1 MLSRPRMCDGGVAIC
16 NRSVGP
22 SWSARPQ
29 WPTAAANEAWV
40 WRTALGR
47 PVVPELKTKTASPAG
62 GTGPTGSI
70 CGGIG
75 SSRLS
80 MGISSASS
88 GWSPTAYVAP

>member
-1 MLSRPRMCDGGVAIC
+1 MCDGGVAIC

-62 GTGPTGSI
+62 RHRPHRVDLRRDRIIEAEHGHQLGQ
-70 CGGIG
+70 
-75 SSRLS
+75 
-80 MGISSASS
+80 
-88 GWSPTAYVAP
+88 